1 MHHNAILR
9 EKLIVIQA
17 QGKSDKEWWQQ
28 EKASIQSKFMK
39 ELEGGERET
48 TKPAATL
55 GGDKMGSDE
64 DTVLVESGGPAASGV
79 ASSSKGGTS
88 KKRKGGK
95 K

>member
-9 EKLIVIQA
+9 EKLIAVQA

-39 ELEGGERET
+39 ELEEGEKDP
-48 TKPAATL
+48 TKPASTL
-55 GGDKMGSDE
+55 GGDKVGSDE
-64 DTVLVESGGPAASGV
+64 DTVLVESGGPIASG
-79 ASSSKGGTS
+79 ALSISKGGTS